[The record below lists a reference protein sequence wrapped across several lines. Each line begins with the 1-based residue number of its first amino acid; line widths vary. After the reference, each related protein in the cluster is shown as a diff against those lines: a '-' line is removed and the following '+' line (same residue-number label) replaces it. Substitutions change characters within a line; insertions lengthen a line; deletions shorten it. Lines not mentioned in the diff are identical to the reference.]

1 MGKAASMR
9 VALVSVVLVGLILVS
24 TAHAARPEKLPAVVS
39 PSIAPAVAEV
49 VDAAINAVDLLAG
62 FQKPP
67 GARLP
72 PPGGTAVTGGNRG
85 NRAKPRQIY
94 KSKFEFKNS
103 GKPRGLTR

>member
-67 GARLP
+67 GRYCHRI
-72 PPGGTAVTGGNRG
+72 GDTGNRKAAT
-85 NRAKPRQIY
+85 NLEI
-94 KSKFEFKNS
+94 EI
-103 GKPRGLTR
+103 